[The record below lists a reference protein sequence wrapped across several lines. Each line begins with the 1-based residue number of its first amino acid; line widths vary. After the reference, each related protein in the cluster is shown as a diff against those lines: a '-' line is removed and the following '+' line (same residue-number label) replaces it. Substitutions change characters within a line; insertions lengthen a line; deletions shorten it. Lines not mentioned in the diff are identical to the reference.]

1 MSVIVYSAL
10 GALCLVLLKSLFG
23 RKGSSAPLPPGPPGK
38 LIVGNLRDLPPSGSH
53 EWLHWWKYKDLYGG
67 ISSLN
72 IFGQTLIIINDAD
85 AAIALFE
92 KRSAIH
98 SARPEFPMAELSGWG
113 QAVSLLQCTPLFRT
127 HRKAL
132 HRELGTPAAVARFND
147 ILDIEVRRFLLRVIQ
162 TPDQLMEYIRKQT
175 GASILKIGY
184 GYNVEPKGRDPL
196 VDLVEKGMAEF
207 CDVVVPH
214 GWLVNLVPAFKHFPG
229 WLPGGGFHKTAEKYR
244 NSVARLRDL
253 PYYFVK
259 RQMEQK
265 KDTPSFVSSS
275 LNKEHVEPGSEDEM
289 VLKWSAV
296 SLYAG
301 GADATVS
308 SIACFFLAMALYP
321 DVQRRAQE
329 EIDRVVGTSRL
340 PGFQDRENLPYI
352 NAMAQEI
359 LRWHPI
365 APVGFVHKSS
375 EEDVYEGYRIP
386 KGAIMIPNI
395 WGFMHDPSIY
405 HDPMTFK
412 PERFLSEKGHTP
424 ERDPNMFAFG
434 FGRRICPG
442 RVLANADIF
451 LTIAQAVSS
460 LNITKPVKDGNE
472 IPVKA
477 EFLPGVISHPAPFEV
492 TIKPRS
498 RGHEELIRE
507 VERTAPEEKSDA
519 EALIRGV

>member
-1 MSVIVYSAL
+1 M
-10 GALCLVLLKSLFG
+10 
-23 RKGSSAPLPPGPPGK
+23 
-38 LIVGNLRDLPPSGSH
+38 
-53 EWLHWWKYKDLYGG
+53 
-67 ISSLN
+67 
-72 IFGQTLIIINDAD
+72 IINDAD
-85 AAIALFE
+85 AAVTLFE

-132 HRELGTPAAVARFND
+132 HRELGTTAAVARFND
-147 ILDIEVRRFLLRVIQ
+147 ILDLEVRRFLLRVVQ
-162 TPDQLMEYIRKQT
+162 TPDQLMEFIRKQT

-214 GWLVNLVPAFKHFPG
+214 GWLVNLVPAFKHFPS
-229 WLPGGGFHKTAEKYR
+229 WLPGGGFHKTAEEYR

-259 RQMEQK
+259 RQMAQK
-265 KDTPSFVSSS
+265 KDTPNFVSSS
-275 LNKEHVEPGSEDEM
+275 LNKEHIEPGSEDEM

-321 DVQRRAQE
+321 AVQRRAQE

-375 EEDVYEGYRIP
+375 EEDIYEGYRIP

-395 WGFMHDPSIY
+395 WCGEPILPIHWSPLLIHTCLFVDRGFMHDPSIY

-424 ERDPNMFAFG
+424 ERDPNIFAFG

-442 RVLANADIF
+442 RVLANADIY
-451 LTIAQAVSS
+451 LTIAQAVAS
-460 LNITKPVKDGNE
+460 LNITKPVKNGKE

-498 RGHEELIRE
+498 RGHEDLIRE
-507 VERTAPEEKSDA
+507 VERLGPEAKSDA
-519 EALIRGV
+519 EALLRGV